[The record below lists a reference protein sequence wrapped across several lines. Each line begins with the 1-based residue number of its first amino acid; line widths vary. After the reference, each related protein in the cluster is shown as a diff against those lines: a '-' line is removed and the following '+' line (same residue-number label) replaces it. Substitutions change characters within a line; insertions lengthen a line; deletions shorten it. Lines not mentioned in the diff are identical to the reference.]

1 MIVQRG
7 FPQPPSYHI
16 DRLRAAPS
24 GHFFEVMTNGFGRM
38 YSYAA
43 RVTPEDRWRIAAY
56 IRVLQ
61 LSQHA
66 TVQDVPDDKRGNLS
80 GSSSGESAGHS
91 Q

>member
-7 FPQPPSYHI
+7 FPAPPSFHI
-16 DRLRAAPS
+16 HRLREAPV
-24 GHFFEVMTNGFGRM
+24 GHFYQVMTDGYGSM

-43 RVTPEDRWRIAAY
+43 RVEPEDRWSIAAY

-66 TVQDVPDDKRGNLS
+66 TIDDVPEADRQKLNAAAA
-80 GSSSGESAGHS
+80 GSR
-91 Q
+91 